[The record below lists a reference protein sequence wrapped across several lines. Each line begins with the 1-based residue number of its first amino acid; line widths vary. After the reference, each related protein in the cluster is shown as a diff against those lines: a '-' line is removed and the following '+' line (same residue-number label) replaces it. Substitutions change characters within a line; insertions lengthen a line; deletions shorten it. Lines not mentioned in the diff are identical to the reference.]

1 MEKLIANLL
10 DLPEFEPER
19 RKVKLPRLGLV
30 FELQEVPYDRL
41 MRIRREQDAQIHLI
55 LASVTNHPELKQEVW
70 YRDKVGCATP
80 VDALKRKLRM
90 GEVEKLCRV
99 IDQLNGYGPG
109 TVVPMTDESQ
119 EKDKSM
125 EAAALGAAVEMLEKN

>member
-19 RKVKLPRLGLV
+19 RRVKLTRLGLV
-30 FELQEVPYDRL
+30 FELQEVPYDKL

-55 LASVTNHPELKQEVW
+55 LASVTNHPELKQEAW
-70 YRDKVGCATP
+70 YRGKVGCATP
-80 VDALKRKLRM
+80 VDALKKVLRM

-99 IDQLNGYGPG
+99 IDQLNGYGTG
-109 TVVPMTDESQ
+109 SVSPMTDESL
-119 EKDKSM
+119 EDAAM
-125 EAAALGAAVEMLEKN
+125 EAAVEVLEKN